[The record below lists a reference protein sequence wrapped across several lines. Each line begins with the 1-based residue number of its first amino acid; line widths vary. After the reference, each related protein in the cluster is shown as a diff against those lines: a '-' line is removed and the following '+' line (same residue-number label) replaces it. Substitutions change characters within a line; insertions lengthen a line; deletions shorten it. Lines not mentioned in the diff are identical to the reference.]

1 MQDTK
6 NLNKKIQIHY
16 PKLIREAMDNG
27 DDYTANFWKRELEMV
42 KDRIALRNRN
52 KQKNLKQFK
61 KAN

>member
-6 NLNKKIQIHY
+6 NLKKKVEIHY
-16 PKLIREAMDNG
+16 PKLIKEAMTKG
-27 DDYTANFWKRELEMV
+27 DDYSANFWKRELEMV